1 MLITNHLAHNFRATN
16 VGARQRGVTLV
27 ELIVFI
33 VVVSIAFTVL
43 MSVYIQ
49 SARTNVNPVVQ
60 IRLLEAAQSKLDEVM
75 ALKYDEATPTGGLP
89 ACNSPGGMSC
99 TNLSESNMNDVDD
112 FHGVS
117 DAPYINYQRTVTV
130 SSEAKR
136 KLITVTV
143 TAPDG
148 QSVALSAYRYNF

>member
-1 MLITNHLAHNFRATN
+1 MLTTNQLTHSFRTN
-16 VGARQRGVTLV
+16 SAVVHQRGVTLV
-27 ELIVFI
+27 ELIVFM

-99 TNLSESNMNDVDD
+99 TNLSENNLNDVDD

-117 DAPYINYQRTVTV
+117 DVPYTNYQRTVTV
-130 SSEAKR
+130 TSEAKR

-148 QSVALSAYRYNF
+148 QSVVLSAYRYNF